1 MKIVRTSLLVF
12 GLLVLASAARS
23 QSVNDSVALRSI
35 YTEVLSNSPSYE
47 WLRDLCT
54 SIGGRLSGSPEA
66 ERAVEWTRK
75 RMLEAG
81 ADTVW
86 LQEVWVPHWVRG
98 AKESGEIIDKT
109 GHRQKVPVCALGGS
123 VATPSSGVEAEV
135 IEVTNFDE
143 LEKLGKEKITGKI
156 VFFNHPF
163 DRRFVNTFNAYGE
176 AGAYRWR
183 GPSMAAKY
191 GAVASIVRSM
201 TLAQDDNPHTGSM
214 RYADT
219 LPQIP
224 CCAISTNGADLL
236 SGIIRADKQTRFSL
250 KMNCATLDSVLSHN
264 VIGEIRG
271 SEHPEEFVVVGGH
284 LDSWDTGDGAHDDG
298 AGIVQSIDVLR
309 TLKALD
315 LRPRRSIR
323 AVAFMNEENGTKG
336 GKKYA
341 EEAERKKEKHVAAIE
356 SDAGGFTPFGLGL
369 QMDEQKKES
378 VRKWQGLFKPYNVW
392 NFEEEHGGADIGY
405 LQDRIGT
412 PLIGLV
418 IESQRY
424 FDVHHAPIDTIEL
437 VNKRELLLGG
447 ATMTSIAY
455 LLATY
460 GL

>member
-1 MKIVRTSLLVF
+1 MNKITLFILIF
-12 GLLVLASAARS
+12 LGFRS
-23 QSVNDSVALRSI
+23 QSLAQSADSAALRTI
-35 YTEVLSNSPSYE
+35 YTETLANSRAYD
-47 WLRDLCT
+47 WLRELCNQ
-54 SIGGRLSGSPEA
+54 IGGRLSGSPEA
-66 ERAVEWTRK
+66 AQAVEWTRK
-75 RMLEAG
+75 TMIEAG
-81 ADTVW
+81 ADSVW

-98 AKESGEIIDKT
+98 AKESGVIIDKT
-109 GHRQKVPVCALGGS
+109 GHRQSVPVCALGGS
-123 VATPSSGVEAEV
+123 VATPGKGVNAVVVEV
-135 IEVTNFDE
+135 KSFEE
-143 LEKLGKEKITGKI
+143 LEKLGKDNIEGKI

-163 DRRFVNTFNAYGE
+163 ETKHVNTFNAYGE
-176 AGAYRWR
+176 AVAYRWKA
-183 GPSMAAKY
+183 PSMAAKY

-219 LPQIP
+219 LVKIP

-236 SGIIRADKQTRFSL
+236 SGIIRADKETRFEL
-250 KMNCATLDSVLSHN
+250 KMSCETLDSVLSYN

-271 SEHPEEFVVVGGH
+271 TEFPEEYVVVGGH

-298 AGIVQSIDVLR
+298 AGVVQSIDVLR
-309 TLKALD
+309 TFKALGWKSK
-315 LRPRRSIR
+315 RSIR

-341 EEAERKKEKHVAAIE
+341 ADAALKKEKHVAAIE

-369 QMDEQKKES
+369 QMNEDKKKL
-378 VRKWQGLFKPYNVW
+378 VRRWQPLFQPYNIW

-405 LQDRIGT
+405 LQESIGT

-424 FDVHHAPIDTIEL
+424 FDVHHAPIDTFEL
-437 VNKRELLLGG
+437 INKRELLLGS
-447 ATMTSIAY
+447 ATMSSIVY
-455 LLATY
+455 LLTTY